1 MKLIYALC
9 GLLLANAAWAV
20 PDVAVDGVRMPAWL
34 ERGAQRVPLAVGM
47 ELGNGDVLL
56 TGQGSRV
63 LLRTADGSDIRLGAD
78 GRFELSDV
86 SQSHDA
92 HPEFKVTL
100 HAVKGAFRLTT
111 AQRGKPHARELTLQV
126 AGVTA
131 TTADADVW
139 GNTEGEDSG
148 MVLLL
153 AGKVVVAHGADA
165 PQPLEQPLAS
175 LVMTKG
181 AAPLPLSG
189 IEAKRLDKLK
199 QETELAAGAVRSGG
213 KWKVNL
219 LEQDGEAATLA
230 SYDALRTAGYDVR
243 ILPLAK
249 GKYRLRIIQLP
260 SRAAAQALADDLRG
274 KMGIVAPAVSR

>member
-9 GLLLANAAWAV
+9 GLLLANAVWAV

-34 ERGAQRVPLAVGM
+34 ERGTQRVPLAVGM

-63 LLRTADGSDIRLGAD
+63 LLKTADGSDIRLGAD
-78 GRFELSDV
+78 GRFELSGV

-92 HPEFKVTL
+92 HPEFKATL

-111 AQRGKPHARELTLQV
+111 AQHGKPHARELMLQV

-131 TTADADVW
+131 TTPGADVW

-153 AGKVVVAHGADA
+153 AGKVAVVHGADA
-165 PQPLEQPLAS
+165 PLLLEQPLVS
-175 LVMTKG
+175 LVMTRG
-181 AAPLPLSG
+181 AAPLPLTG

-199 QETELAAGAVRSGG
+199 QETELAAGAVQSGG

-260 SRAAAQALADDLRG
+260 SRAGAEALADDLRG